1 MLSEEQQVFDES
13 VDPYDS
19 SIDRD
24 FDDGIAERASFG
36 AFSDELEEIDEANW
50 DSDWDD
56 ETVPQAEQTDETA
69 DYDDLFDD

>member
-13 VDPYDS
+13 VDPYDR

-24 FDDGIAERASFG
+24 FDDGIAYRASFG
-36 AFSDELEEIDEANW
+36 SCSDELEEIDENNW

-56 ETVPQAEQTDETA
+56 ESVPQAEQTDESN
-69 DYDDLFDD
+69 DYDALLDE